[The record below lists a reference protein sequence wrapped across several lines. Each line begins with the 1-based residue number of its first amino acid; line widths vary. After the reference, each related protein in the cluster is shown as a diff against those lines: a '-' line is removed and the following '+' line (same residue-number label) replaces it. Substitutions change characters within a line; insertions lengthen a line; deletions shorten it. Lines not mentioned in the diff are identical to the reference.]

1 MQGLV
6 LKAGGSL
13 EFVAWGVDAQ
23 TGEERYLSSDVT
35 ADAVAY
41 LMDAVRIEGGLHLR
55 DIFALLERNPVLLQ
69 MFRRQYA
76 AEYLTEASKKPA
88 APYTGEYDAEGIEYL
103 ELRPDWEKNAQTG
116 ELVVHHRLSIVGVG
130 HVLRQDVGLNG
141 GMLYSAGTRIQWSIM
156 YCPLADLWNLPLQF
170 NGNVPVVEDNSIN
183 TDGHGSALSSVV
195 LAPSLAQVIHGV
207 LWELSFGGGP
217 EQTADLVDGLADAGA
232 DASAWTVRSVDELL
246 RPAEARK
253 D

>member
-6 LKAGGSL
+6 LKAGGCL

-23 TGEERYLSSDVT
+23 TGEEGYLRSDVT

-41 LMDAVRIEGGLHLR
+41 LMDAVRIEGDLHLR
-55 DIFALLERNPVLLQ
+55 DIFALLECNPILLQ

-76 AEYLTEASKKPA
+76 AEYLAEARKNPA

-116 ELVVHHRLSIVGVG
+116 ELVVRHGLSIVGIG
-130 HVLRQDVGLNG
+130 HVLRQDVELNG
-141 GMLYSAGTRIQWSIM
+141 GMLYCAGTRIQWSTM
-156 YCPLADLWNLPLQF
+156 FCPLAELWNLPLRF
-170 NGNVPVVEDNSIN
+170 NGNVPVVEGNGINS
-183 TDGHGSALSSVV
+183 DCPGSAV
-195 LAPSLAQVIHGV
+195 LVPSLAQIIHGV
-207 LWELSFGGGP
+207 LWELSFGGGA
-217 EQTADLVDGLADAGA
+217 EQTADLVDELADAGA
-232 DASAWTVRSVDELL
+232 DANAWTVRSVDELL
-246 RPAEARK
+246 GPAEARK